1 MSTPSTPPDV
11 LATMNTDGSRR
22 WLKPRPAV
30 GKTFQQRR
38 WVAYGL
44 IALFV
49 ALPFIRV
56 EGTPVF
62 IFELAK
68 REFHIFGGTFYA
80 DDVALLTLFLLSTF
94 IGIFLLTAI
103 LGRVWCGWGCPQTVY
118 MEWVYRPIERLFDG
132 KGRSKQRGYQIA
144 KYVTYAGIS
153 LALSHI
159 FLGYF
164 VRIEELALWMTD
176 SPAAHPGAFI
186 LVMAVSGLI
195 FFDFAYFREQ
205 MCVIICP
212 YARLQ
217 SALLDKKSLII
228 AYDKKRGEP
237 RTMLKVLNDS
247 PAGAA
252 AGACIDC
259 NACVTTC
266 PTGIDIRNGLQLE
279 CIACA
284 QCADACDAIMTKVGR
299 PVGLIRYSTKD
310 EMDETPRKGGLRPR
324 LIVYPALLSVFVGLL
339 VLQLWRRT
347 PAEAIVLRAPGVPF
361 METQGGMVANSVRVR
376 IRNRGNEARDYRLAI
391 VPGSGVQLTTS
402 ENPVHLGPGSMRAI
416 DVILEAPRETF
427 EHGEPRYTLEISDAQ
442 DPARYS
448 TKKSDRLLGPT
459 KGRRH
464 DEHRDD
470 EHRDE
475 EHHEPRN

>member
-1 MSTPSTPPDV
+1 MSAHSTPPDV

-22 WLKPRPAV
+22 WLKPRPSV
-30 GKTFQQRR
+30 GKTFRQRR
-38 WVAYGL
+38 WVAYAL

-56 EGTPVF
+56 KGTPVF
-62 IFELAK
+62 LFELAK

-118 MEWVYRPIERLFDG
+118 MEWVFRPIERLFEG
-132 KGRSKQRGYQIA
+132 KGRGKHRGYQAA
-144 KYVTYAGIS
+144 KYVTYAVIS

-176 SPAAHPGAFI
+176 SPTAHPAAFL

-195 FFDFAYFREQ
+195 FFDFAWFREQ

-237 RTMLKVLNDS
+237 RTKLKVLNEGA
-247 PAGAA
+247 PAGA
-252 AGACIDC
+252 CVDC

-299 PVGLIRYSTKD
+299 PVGLIRYSTQD
-310 EMDETPRKGGLRPR
+310 EMEAAPKKGGLRPR
-324 LIVYPALLSVFVGLL
+324 LIVYPALLSLFVGLL
-339 VLQLWRRT
+339 AIQLWRRT
-347 PAEAIVLRAPGVPF
+347 PAEVIVLRAPGVPF
-361 METQGGMVANSVRVR
+361 VETQAGMVANSVRVR
-376 IRNRGNEARDYRLAI
+376 IRNRGNEARDYRLA
-391 VPGSGVQLTTS
+391 VAPGSGVSLTTA

-416 DVILEAPRETF
+416 DVILEAPRATF
-427 EHGEPRYTLEISDAQ
+427 EQAEPRYTLEISDAQ

-448 TKKSDRLLGPT
+448 TKKSDRLLGPA
-459 KGRRH
+459 KSAKHH
-464 DEHRDD
+464 DEHHD
-470 EHRDE
+470 
-475 EHHEPRN
+475 EHHEERHESGK